1 METLIAKKQRLQFY
15 NEFDKFL
22 KKLVAILFTSLI
34 LLIQN
39 CNTIYTLLL
48 SRKYEPDYVNVI
60 ALYNIIRGKTWQTV
74 NI

>member
-1 METLIAKKQRLQFY
+1 MTYGSESPEFY

-39 CNTIYTLLL
+39 CNTVYTLLL
-48 SRKYEPDYVNVI
+48 GRKHESDYVNVI
-60 ALYNIIRGKTWQTV
+60 ALYYII
-74 NI
+74 